1 MKRIFALLL
10 AFGMIIGLFAGCG
23 KSDNES
29 GGTAAAEKK
38 DFKNSK
44 IVVFVSNDSEE
55 IADVINESGRA
66 WQEKY
71 GGRVTYIYGTDWNQ
85 RYTKLSTL
93 IASGEQLDVY
103 ASGTFQ
109 DIPVLPLKSFLLP
122 VDDYLEDTAQVSVD
136 LSKKGFAF
144 KNKTYGFALKHLYQP
159 MVIVYNKTMFEN
171 NGEKTPLEYYKEGK
185 WNWENFRKA
194 AKSLTQDHNN
204 DGVTDQYGY
213 GTWLPHLFMNT
224 AGVADYID
232 SDYKLN
238 LENPGITKT
247 AQFLQQVG
255 FKDKSILPGIW
266 DWIDYFVAG
275 NLAMIGERV
284 SYLGYA
290 KEHGLTDEVDFA
302 PFPQDPDNKSDVKYG
317 AWVDGVCILSN
328 TKNAAASAEYIKN
341 YYAPAAEKARQ
352 KTTKETNKV
361 WHGYTD
367 EQQKLIDE
375 ILPNAYVLNS
385 MGFNNFGTISRGMWE
400 NIYRD
405 GQSISTVIASEKPTL
420 QAELDDC
427 LADTKVDGI
436 EEYTKIKTIDFESGM
451 APIVE
456 KASGCAKLEGK
467 LSGKQS
473 LTVTCPE
480 TDAGSNP
487 PVLIHT
493 DASAAKLPSGHD
505 YKISLK
511 YSLAEELKG
520 YDTVYFQIRSLS
532 DIDSYDNG
540 TADTLVLD
548 SSSKKSGTLTGNIN
562 LPVSKKGNDF
572 VLVMSY
578 TGKGGKVVIDDISI
592 TENK

>member
-1 MKRIFALLL
+1 MKRVLSLLL
-10 AFGMIIGLFAGCG
+10 VFGMLLGLFAGCG
-23 KSDNES
+23 KSGDSSENS
-29 GGTAAAEKK
+29 GTSDEK
-38 DFKNSK
+38 DFKNTK
-44 IVVFVSNDSEE
+44 IVVFVSNDSDAM
-55 IADVINESGRA
+55 ADIIDESGRA

-109 DIPVLPLKSFLLP
+109 DIPVLPLKNLLLP
-122 VDDYLEDTAQVSVD
+122 VDDYLEETDQISVD
-136 LSKKGFAF
+136 LSKKGFSF
-144 KNKTYGFALKHLYQP
+144 KNKTYGFGLKCVYQP

-171 NGEKTPLEYYKEGK
+171 NGEKTPLEYYKEGN
-185 WNWENFRKA
+185 WTWENFRKV
-194 AKSLTQDHNN
+194 AKNLTQDHNN

-238 LENPGITKT
+238 LDNPGITKT

-255 FKDKSILPGIW
+255 FKDKSIVPGIW
-266 DWIDYFVAG
+266 DSIDYFIAG
-275 NLAMIGERV
+275 NLAMYGERA
-284 SYLGYA
+284 SYLGYSL
-290 KEHGLTDEVDFA
+290 EHGLTDEVDIA
-302 PFPQDPDNKSDVKYG
+302 PYPQDPDNKSDVKYG

-328 TKNAAASAEYIKN
+328 TKNAAAAAEYIKN
-341 YYAPAAEKARQ
+341 YYAPAHEKARQ
-352 KTTKETNKV
+352 KTIKEENKV

-385 MGFNNFGTISRGMWE
+385 MGFNDFGTISRGMWE
-400 NIYRD
+400 NIYRE
-405 GQSISTVIASEKPTL
+405 GQSISTVLASTKPTL
-420 QAELDDC
+420 QAELDEC
-427 LADTKVDGI
+427 LADTKVEGV
-436 EEYTKIKTIDFESGM
+436 EEFAKIDVIDFENGI
-451 APIVE
+451 APMVE
-456 KASGCAKLEGK
+456 KTAGCAKLEGK

-480 TDAGSNP
+480 TEAGTNP

-493 DASAAKLPSGHD
+493 DAVAAKLPSGHN
-505 YKISLK
+505 YKISVK
-511 YSLAEELKG
+511 YSLPEALTG

-548 SSSKKSGTLTGNIN
+548 SNSKKSGTLTGNIN
-562 LPVSKKGNDF
+562 LPVSKNANDF
-572 VLVMSY
+572 VLVMSF
-578 TGKGGKVVIDDISI
+578 TGNGGKVIIDDISI